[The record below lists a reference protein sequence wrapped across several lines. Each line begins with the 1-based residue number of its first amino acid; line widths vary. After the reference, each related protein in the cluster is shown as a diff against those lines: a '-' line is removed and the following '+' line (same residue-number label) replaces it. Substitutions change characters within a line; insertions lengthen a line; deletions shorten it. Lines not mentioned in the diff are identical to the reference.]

1 MNLKHICI
9 ACQQLFKIFFIDI
22 VNNSVYDYQMDIQNK
37 LKKIIGAGLTQVK
50 IAALISTETDVVS
63 QPVVHR
69 YYTGKNTRM
78 TYDRAVR
85 VDALYKKLVRQKKIK
100 ND

>member
-1 MNLKHICI
+1 
-9 ACQQLFKIFFIDI
+9 
-22 VNNSVYDYQMDIQNK
+22 MDIQNK

-78 TYDRAVR
+78 PYDRAVR